1 MQTFKILIILFFVV
15 AFSTTRVGNAAPT
28 NSGYNYQ
35 LYKNFENFG
44 ILIFPKD
51 RIFTGLGDYLKEIG
65 FNPVESG
72 QAVMRFGLKNENQ
85 TMMMPESVQNKH
97 SMDRFITLQVIAN
110 DNMVVGIFDPEWG
123 LTLPGPI
130 FNLNGIKENISKT
143 LNLFRKHLK
152 KRETKRHQPDKP
164 ERARLLT
171 KNAVTIIDETSHFI
185 SKLH

>member
-1 MQTFKILIILFFVV
+1 MRILKIIKILFFVV
-15 AFSTTRVGNAAPT
+15 VFFPTGVGSAGSA
-28 NSGYNYQ
+28 NSGYSYQ

-51 RIFTGLGDYLKEIG
+51 RIFKGLGAHIQEIG
-65 FNPVESG
+65 FNPIESG

-85 TMMMPESVQNKH
+85 TLMMPKSIQKKH
-97 SMDRFITLQVIAN
+97 SIDRFIILQVIAN
-110 DNMVVGIFDPEWG
+110 DNMVVGVFDPDWG
-123 LTLPGPI
+123 LTLPGPVHK
-130 FNLNGIKENISKT
+130 LDSVKVNISKT

-152 KRETKRHQPDKP
+152 KRETRRHQESNP

-171 KNAVTIIDETSHFI
+171 KNAVTIVNEISHSM

>member
-1 MQTFKILIILFFVV
+1 MQIFKTVIILFFAV

-28 NSGYNYQ
+28 NSEYNYQ

-44 ILIFPKD
+44 ILVFPKD
-51 RIFTGLGDYLKEIG
+51 RIFTGLAEYVKKIG

-85 TMMMPESVQNKH
+85 TFMMPKSVQEKY
-97 SMDRFITLQVIAN
+97 SMTRFIVLQVIAN
-110 DNMVVGIFDPEWG
+110 QNMVVGIYDPQFG

-130 FNLNGIKENISKT
+130 YGLDGIKQNIPKT
-143 LNLFRKHLK
+143 LNLFRKHLN
-152 KRETKRHQPDKP
+152 KRETKRQIL
-164 ERARLLT
+164 ENY
-171 KNAVTIIDETSHFI
+171 KNVILSNNNITTFQSRFM